1 MNSNTSFSLEIFPP
15 KNDVGIEAIYK
26 NLYDFAKIAPD
37 YISVTYAAGGDGGT
51 GTADIASVVQNE
63 HNIKAIAHVRCMGET
78 KESVGEILDDLV
90 AHGIKSVLALRGDRK
105 QDAELTDFKYATDLI
120 SFMKDKWDF
129 EIFATCYPEGH
140 VESENYLQDVSVM
153 KKKYDLGVT
162 RFVSQLFF
170 DNEDFYKMRDEA
182 VKIGVNAP
190 IVAGIMPIT
199 NAKQIL
205 RTVSMCGAKIPT
217 RLSKLISKFEDN
229 PDALRQAGLNFAIEQ
244 ITDLIS
250 NDVDGIHLYTMNNPS
265 TAKTIFDNIS
275 TILSV
280 VNK

>member
-1 MNSNTSFSLEIFPP
+1 
-15 KNDVGIEAIYK
+15 
-26 NLYDFAKIAPD
+26 
-37 YISVTYAAGGDGGT
+37 
-51 GTADIASVVQNE
+51 
-63 HNIKAIAHVRCMGET
+63 
-78 KESVGEILDDLV
+78 
-90 AHGIKSVLALRGDRK
+90 
-105 QDAELTDFKYATDLI
+105 
-120 SFMKDKWDF
+120 
-129 EIFATCYPEGH
+129 
-140 VESENYLQDVSVM
+140 M